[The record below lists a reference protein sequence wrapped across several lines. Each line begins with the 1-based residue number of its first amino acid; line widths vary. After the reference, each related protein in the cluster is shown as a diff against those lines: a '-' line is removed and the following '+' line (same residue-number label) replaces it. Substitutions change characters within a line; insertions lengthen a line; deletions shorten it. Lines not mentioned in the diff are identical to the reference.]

1 MRLALIGAGH
11 AHLHLLH
18 HAADLAAA
26 GLEVSLVAPAT
37 FRYSGV
43 ATAASSGELPPD
55 AGVVDVAALASEQG
69 VAHVDDRA
77 VGLDRHGRVVRT
89 ESGRHVPWD
98 LLSLSVGSVP
108 ATTGIRVGP
117 DVVRIKPLDAY
128 LDLRRR
134 LDELAATS
142 GVRAVVVG
150 SGASGLEAAGHVA
163 ARLGP
168 GSEVV
173 VVERDL
179 VPAAFLAPAP
189 RHAVLRFL
197 SARGVTVRVG
207 TRVVEVAGDR
217 VMTADGHVLRCDLA
231 VLATGLRANPLVEQF
246 GLGDHRGVPVG
257 ATLQHVRDDD
267 VFAAGDCAHFTPR
280 PLPSLGVHGVR
291 QGPILLGALR
301 ARALREPPPAYDPP
315 DHALQVLDLGAGV
328 GLAVR
333 GRWWT
338 CGTGALRLKRIID
351 ARWLRR
357 VRPGAASGVR
367 PWARSVVEP
376 RDDALGDLVRR

>member
-18 HAADLAAA
+18 HASDLVEA

-43 ATAASSGELPPD
+43 ATAASSGELDPD
-55 AGVVDVAALASEQG
+55 AGVVDVAAVASEHG
-69 VAHVDDRA
+69 VAHVADRA
-77 VGLDRHGRVVRT
+77 DGLDRQGRVVRT
-89 ESGRHVPWD
+89 ESGSYLPWD
-98 LLSLSVGSVP
+98 LLSFNVGSVP
-108 ATTGIRVGP
+108 DTNGIRVGP

-134 LDELAATS
+134 LDELAGTS

-150 SGASGLEAAGHVA
+150 SGSSGLEAAGHVA
-163 ARLGP
+163 VRLGP

-173 VVERDL
+173 VLERDL
-179 VPAAFLAPAP
+179 VPAAFLGPAP
-189 RHAVLRFL
+189 RHAVLRL
-197 SARGVTVRVG
+197 LTARGVTLRVG

-217 VMTADGHVLRCDLA
+217 VVTADGHVLRCDLA
-231 VLATGLRANPLVEQF
+231 VLATGLRANPLVERF
-246 GLGDHRGVPVG
+246 GLGDHRGIPVG
-257 ATLQHVRDDD
+257 ATLQHVHADD

-280 PLPSLGVHGVR
+280 PLPNLGVHGVR
-291 QGPILLGALR
+291 QGPVLLGALR
-301 ARALREPPPAYDPP
+301 AWARGEALPTYGPPV
-315 DHALQVLDLGAGV
+315 HALQVLDLGAGV

-338 CGTGALRLKRIID
+338 CGAGALRLKRVID
-351 ARWLRR
+351 ARWLRG
-357 VRPGAASGVR
+357 VRPGAA
-367 PWARSVVEP
+367 
-376 RDDALGDLVRR
+376 